1 MSFGAKYFRKF
12 KFTPE
17 QVVRNLE
24 NAFKDLNIAREVNI
38 LDVRFNYTYAALIKS
53 GIALLS
59 YHQIKVKSVPG
70 HHIKIID
77 QMGRLLKDEEI
88 VNAGNVMRS
97 KRNKGFY
104 GGGTEVTA
112 KECREYLAFT
122 EKILRKTKKII
133 QKGS

>member
-1 MSFGAKYFRKF
+1 MPFDRRYFKNF

-17 QVVRNLE
+17 QVMRNLE
-24 NAFKDLNIAREVNI
+24 NAFKDLNIAKEVNI
-38 LDVRFNYTYAALIKS
+38 LDVRFNYTYTAFIKS

-59 YHQIKVKSVPG
+59 HYQIKVKSAPG

-104 GGGTEVTA
+104 GGGAEVTG
-112 KECREYLAFT
+112 KECGEYLALT
-122 EKILRKTKKII
+122 EKVLKRVKKEFRKLN
-133 QKGS
+133 

>member
-1 MSFGAKYFRKF
+1 MPFDARYFRKF

-17 QVVRNLE
+17 QVIRSLE
-24 NAFKDLNIAREVNI
+24 NAFKDLNIAKKVNI

-70 HHIKIID
+70 HHMKIID
-77 QMGRLLKDEEI
+77 QIGRLLKDEEI

-104 GGGTEVTA
+104 GGGTGVTA
-112 KECREYLAFT
+112 KECREYLTFV
-122 EKILRKTKKII
+122 EKVLKRIKKII
-133 QKGS
+133 Q

>member
-1 MSFGAKYFRKF
+1 MLFDAKYFRKF

-17 QVVRNLE
+17 QVVKNLE
-24 NAFKDLNIAREVNI
+24 NAFKDLNIAGEVNI
-38 LDVRFNYTYAALIKS
+38 PDVRFNYTYTALIKS

-59 YHQIKVKSVPG
+59 YHQIKVKSAPG

-88 VNAGNVMRS
+88 VNVGNVMRS

-104 GGGTEVTA
+104 GGGAEATA
-112 KECREYLAFT
+112 KECREYLAFA
-122 EKILRKTKKII
+122 EKILKKTKKII